1 MHSRIYQLSEKP
13 ITKDKLKQEY
23 EYEDIFVGSIADYV
37 AEIPFKS
44 NEYLEDLK
52 WLSTLK
58 GIEVNAGAGTLIIK
72 SKKEYFTE
80 KYNGFKELLAKLSN
94 VTLDEF
100 ITTNSWSDM
109 YELNATY
116 EDKHSFYADD
126 NDEYYEPVP
135 FDNWIRTAEENKIY
149 YIGSIIDYHF

>member
-13 ITKDKLKQEY
+13 ITKDKLKQDY
-23 EYEDIFVGSIADYV
+23 EYKGSFVGNIADYV

-52 WLSTLK
+52 WLSELT
-58 GIEVNAGAGTLIIK
+58 GIEVDAGAGTLIIK

-80 KYNGFKELLAKLSN
+80 KHDRFKELLAKLSD

-100 ITTNSWSDM
+100 ITNNSWSDM
-109 YELNATY
+109 YELNAAY
-116 EDKHSFYADD
+116 ENKHSFYIDD
-126 NDEYYEPVP
+126 SDTCEVVP
-135 FDNWIRTAEENKIY
+135 FDNWIRTAEENKVY
-149 YIGSIIDYHF
+149 YIGSIIDYHS